1 MASLASEERSCPACR
16 RRFASIRTLPT
27 ATAAQVNP
35 VRGTAL
41 PAARPADERAATRR
55 RGDSGGAARE
65 STVAKKC
72 EQCSSELDRVYG
84 SGRFCN
90 RLCKNRWCQ
99 AEGRRR
105 RQQDAQEEDSQ
116 EEQEQEEVEEQ
127 EQGEAAVAA
136 AVVKEEE
143 GSGSEKAA
151 RRKARGC
158 AKSQQ
163 LGWDQKSRRTTFSRP
178 KKKTKAEPAAAP
190 QAAGEVE
197 GAPAA
202 ERRPAASSVRP
213 IAFRLRLPCLGD

>member
-72 EQCSSELDRVYG
+72 EQCSSVLDRVYG

-90 RLCKNRWCQ
+90 RLCKNTWCQ

-105 RQQDAQEEDSQ
+105 RQQEAHKPTEETRAA
-116 EEQEQEEVEEQ
+116 EENAARSSTKPQYT
-127 EQGEAAVAA
+127 EADVNEAKAAYAA
-136 AVVKEEE
+136 AGGTQDKRGRPLSVPE
-143 GSGSEKAA
+143 SIWKATA
-151 RRKARGC
+151 ALLDVTTTERGECLEDLKARV
-158 AKSQQ
+158 Q
-163 LGWDQKSRRTTFSRP
+163 
-178 KKKTKAEPAAAP
+178 AELVSHEALSC
-190 QAAGEVE
+190 
-197 GAPAA
+197 
-202 ERRPAASSVRP
+202 RIDAS
-213 IAFRLRLPCLGD
+213 LY

>member
-16 RRFASIRTLPT
+16 RCFASIRTLPT
-27 ATAAQVNP
+27 ATAAQV
-35 VRGTAL
+35 R

-55 RGDSGGAARE
+55 QGDSGGAARE

-72 EQCSSELDRVYG
+72 EQCSSVLDRVYG

-105 RQQDAQEEDSQ
+105 RQQDAQEEEE
-116 EEQEQEEVEEQ
+116 EEQEQEEDEEQ
-127 EQGEAAVAA
+127 EPGEAAAA
-136 AVVKEEE
+136 AVVVKEEE

-178 KKKTKAEPAAAP
+178 KKKGKTEPAAAP
-190 QAAGEVE
+190 QTAGAEVE
-197 GAPAA
+197 GAAAA

-213 IAFRLRLPCLGD
+213 IAFRLRLPCLWG